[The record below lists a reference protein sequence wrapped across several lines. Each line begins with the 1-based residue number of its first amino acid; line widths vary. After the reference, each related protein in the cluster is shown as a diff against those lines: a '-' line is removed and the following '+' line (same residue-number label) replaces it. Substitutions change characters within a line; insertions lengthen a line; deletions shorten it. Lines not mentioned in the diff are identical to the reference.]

1 MITIR
6 NGTPQDIPSVYRL
19 IKELAEYEKAAN
31 EVETSMESML
41 KDGFG
46 EDPLFEFFV
55 AEENEIIIGIAL
67 YYWRYST
74 WKGRVLYLEDFVV
87 REDKRGLG
95 IGKLLFQKL
104 IARAKETNSRQ
115 ISWQV
120 LDWNEPAIRFYQRLQ
135 SDFDAGWLNCQ
146 LRSAY
151 YDVVG

>member
-1 MITIR
+1 MINIR
-6 NGTPQDIPSVYRL
+6 KGESQDIPSVYNL

-31 EVETSMESML
+31 EVETSIESML
-41 KDGFG
+41 EDGFG
-46 EDPLFEFFV
+46 KDPLFEFFV
-55 AEENEIIIGIAL
+55 AEENAEILGIAL

-95 IGKLLFQKL
+95 IGKMLFQKL
-104 IARAKETNSRQ
+104 IVRAKETNSRQ
-115 ISWQV
+115 IAWQV

-135 SDFDAGWLNCQ
+135 SDFDAGWLNCRLQ
-146 LRSAY
+146 SEY